1 MKKYLPFIKEF
12 TKRADIPLL
21 LVAFAC
27 SIYGLV
33 AISSATQSYVNS
45 AQYTIVQ
52 ILAIFIGLGVFV
64 FMTVLDA
71 EILADKWGW
80 LVLFNI
86 LIMFSLIP
94 FGVTSATGNKG
105 WLRFLGIGLQ
115 PSEVAKIAY
124 IIVMAKHITYLK
136 KRNELH
142 KFKSVLTLLGH
153 FMAMFALIIL
163 TSEDLGSALV
173 YFFIFITMLF
183 AAGFK
188 IYWFLAGF
196 ASIAVVTPL
205 LWNNFLKPYQRNRI
219 LAPYDP
225 TIDPKN
231 DGINWQPYIS
241 KLGLASGRLKGTGYG
256 QGQQSQSNALF
267 GKHTDFI
274 FAVIGE
280 EFGMI
285 GCLIVF
291 ALLITLI
298 IRCIIVGARAND
310 DLGTLICFGV
320 AGTLIFQ
327 TFENIGMCIGIAPVI
342 GITLPFFSYGGSS
355 IVSMYAA
362 IGLVSGV
369 KYKPKPK
376 LFRYSYIS

>member
-1 MKKYLPFIKEF
+1 MKKYLPYIKEF
-12 TKRADIPLL
+12 TKRADMLL
-21 LVAFAC
+21 LAVAFAC

-52 ILAIFIGLGVFV
+52 ILAIILGLGVFA

-71 EILADKWGW
+71 DILADKWIW
-80 LVLFNI
+80 LVVFNI

-115 PSEVAKIAY
+115 PSEVAKVAY
-124 IIVMAKHITYLK
+124 IIVMAKHISTLK

-142 KFKSVLTLLGH
+142 KFKSVVALLAH
-153 FMAMFALIIL
+153 FVAIFGLIIV
-163 TSEDLGSALV
+163 TAEDLGSALV
-173 YFFIFITMLF
+173 FFFIFLIMLF

-196 ASIAVVTPL
+196 ASIAVATPV
-205 LWNNFLKPYQRNRI
+205 LWNYFLKPYQRNRI
-219 LAPYDP
+219 LAPFDP

-241 KLGLASGRLKGTGYG
+241 KLGLASGRLHGMGYG

-274 FAVIGE
+274 FSVIGE

-285 GCLIVF
+285 GCLIVM
-291 ALLITLI
+291 ALIILLIV
-298 IRCIIVGARAND
+298 RCVMVGVRAND
-310 DLGTLICFGV
+310 NLGTLICFGV

-376 LFRYSYIS
+376 LFKYSYMA

>member
-1 MKKYLPFIKEF
+1 MKKYLPYIKEF
-12 TKRADIPLL
+12 IKRADMLL
-21 LVAFAC
+21 LTVALAC
-27 SIYGLV
+27 SIYGLI

-52 ILAIFIGLGVFV
+52 ILAIFIGIGAFV
-64 FMTVLDA
+64 FMTLIDV
-71 EILADKWGW
+71 EILAEKWPW
-80 LVLFNI
+80 LLAFIFIV
-86 LIMFSLIP
+86 MFSLIP

-124 IIVMAKHITYLK
+124 IIVMAKHISYLK
-136 KRNELH
+136 EKNILH
-142 KFKSVLTLLGH
+142 KFRSVLGLLGH
-153 FMAMFALIIL
+153 FMVIFALIIV
-163 TSEDLGSALV
+163 TAEDLGSALV
-173 YFFIFITMLF
+173 FFLIFIIMLF

-196 ASIAVVTPL
+196 ASLAVVTPV

-241 KLGLASGRLKGTGYG
+241 KLGLASGRLHGTGYG

-274 FAVIGE
+274 FSVIGE

-285 GCLIVF
+285 GALIVF
-291 ALLITLI
+291 ALLLI
-298 IRCIIVGARAND
+298 LIVRCVMVGVRAND
-310 DLGTLICFGV
+310 TLGTLVCFGV

-376 LFRYSYIS
+376 LFKYSYFS